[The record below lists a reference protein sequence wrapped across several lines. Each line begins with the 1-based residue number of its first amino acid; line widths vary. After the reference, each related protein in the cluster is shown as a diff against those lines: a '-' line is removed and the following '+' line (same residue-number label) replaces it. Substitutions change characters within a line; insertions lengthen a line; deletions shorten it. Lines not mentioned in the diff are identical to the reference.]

1 MQQTFI
7 ASKRLTAGGK
17 KKKKKKLK
25 SKNYIFVRAL
35 WGVVASAGRRPPR
48 GVWWGPSLCPENP
61 RKKTDS
67 KSHNPAA
74 DSRQPLADSPKPP
87 ARRILSAIGR
97 QSTHQNGAGSTISAQ
112 PIPRHHLS
120 ACLSCADLARLTA
133 RGIHPKLQAN
143 FYRPSSTGYPSAV
156 SRQPSAISH
165 QPSASAV
172 CVAPFGR
179 PKGHGLTRP
188 SQPRPPCRLR
198 SAASHQ
204 LQAARNS
211 VAFSNFIFNSYVPTT
226 AQTAVS
232 RQPQAKIFSTPKSQI
247 NNSLLKFK
255 HFKHF
260 YHPLQIRAAHTTK
273 CAPQRPTH

>member
-156 SRQPSAISH
+156 SRQPSAASH
-165 QPSASAV
+165 QPSAVSCLRCPAWTTKSTRLNPTQPT
-172 CVAPFGR
+172 APAL
-179 PKGHGLTRP
+179 PTAL
-188 SQPRPPCRLR
+188 SCQP
-198 SAASHQ
+198 SAASCKEFCCIQ
-204 LQAARNS
+204 Q
-211 VAFSNFIFNSYVPTT
+211 
-226 AQTAVS
+226 
-232 RQPQAKIFSTPKSQI
+232 
-247 NNSLLKFK
+247 
-255 HFKHF
+255 F
-260 YHPLQIRAAHTTK
+260 YFQ
-273 CAPQRPTH
+273 